1 MSTGIYKES
10 EQSFVNGI
18 GRITWQQPWFLCL
31 NCWGTHQ
38 NVQGCATKEYKVYFW
53 INSWEHF
60 QDHEHLNG
68 PDLNFV
74 PDIGWDSRSSSFGE
88 WFHSQPG
95 LQLPDNRWTN
105 LDELA
110 RNNDWFHFFLLGGDS
125 HSFYYYQGCYID
137 TGSRILSHQILTDS
151 ESQGNMTNS
160 ACINGCMEHGMQL
173 YHRFPMWIK

>member
-1 MSTGIYKES
+1 MVKKNLYAHVYRDLQRVWTK
-10 EQSFVNGI
+10 FCKGI

-31 NCWGTHQ
+31 NCWG
-38 NVQGCATKEYKVYFW
+38 NRIFKVVPRKNTKTTFEW
-53 INSWEHF
+53 IDESIF
-60 QDHEHLNG
+60 R
-68 PDLNFV
+68 
-74 PDIGWDSRSSSFGE
+74 IKSTR
-88 WFHSQPG
+88 
-95 LQLPDNRWTN
+95 LPDNSCTI

-110 RNNDWFHFFLLGGDS
+110 RNNAWFHFILLGGDS

-173 YHRFPMWIK
+173 YHSFPMWIKWNRRTPWPLLTLQYQATGRKHY